1 MVLELRHFDTPLL
14 RFTAQTDTSEPE
26 LNIVWVTNT
35 DKQLLPLD
43 LTLSDKGLFK
53 WLRQRTIPKNRA
65 YVHNILSKSG
75 LSMNRPISII
85 EVTKGLSLNDCYWV
99 VEEGFSGTFAQYNL
113 YENRFSRI
121 LALIAFTGYGRSIRS
136 SLMSS
141 PEFTTNGMLPKCWR
155 RESGVIRLYKG
166 GTSGASNTGNEP
178 YSEYYAYQIAEVL
191 GVDAIPYK
199 LSKWKGQICSTCEL
213 FTDKNHAFIP
223 IGRLVT
229 SGGMRAVRAYYERM
243 GPEFV
248 CSLNDML
255 VFDAIICNVDRHYGN
270 FGVIVDSQTNQILS
284 PAPLFDHG
292 NSLFNFAGQD
302 DLQNER
308 TLEIYAST
316 LLPSVYDDF
325 LGTAKKVL
333 SAENKEGLRHLLT
346 FRFRKH
352 SRYNL
357 PDHRLR
363 LMEKEIQKRARILL
377 EG

>member
-113 YENRFSRI
+113 YENRFSRV
-121 LALIAFTGYGRSIRS
+121 LALIAFTGYGSSIRS

-155 RESGVIRLYKG
+155 RESGVIKLYKG

-178 YSEYYAYQIAEVL
+178 YSEYYAYQIAEAL

-248 CSLNDML
+248 HSLNDML
-255 VFDAIICNVDRHYGN
+255 LSD
-270 FGVIVDSQTNQILS
+270 DSYK
-284 PAPLFDHG
+284 LFFK
-292 NSLFNFAGQD
+292 SFNKF
-302 DLQNER
+302 
-308 TLEIYAST
+308 
-316 LLPSVYDDF
+316 
-325 LGTAKKVL
+325 L
-333 SAENKEGLRHLLT
+333 SA
-346 FRFRKH
+346 
-352 SRYNL
+352 
-357 PDHRLR
+357 
-363 LMEKEIQKRARILL
+363 ILL
-377 EG
+377 

>member
-1 MVLELRHFDTPLL
+1 MVIELRHFDTPLL

-113 YENRFSRI
+113 YENRFSRV
-121 LALIAFTGYGRSIRS
+121 LALIAFTGYGSSIRS

-178 YSEYYAYQIAEVL
+178 YSEYYAYQIAEAL

-248 CSLNDML
+248 RSLNDML